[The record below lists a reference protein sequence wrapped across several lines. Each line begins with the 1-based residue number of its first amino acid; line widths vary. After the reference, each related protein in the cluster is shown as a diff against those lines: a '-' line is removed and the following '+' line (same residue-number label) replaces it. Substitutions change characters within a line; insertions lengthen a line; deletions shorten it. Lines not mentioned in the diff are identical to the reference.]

1 MAATIKNDN
10 SRMHKPNPAKFYVPL
25 YFQHKNVSC
34 FMFFTLNYRDFFFQQ
49 QRKLEKRLF
58 PKFSRENQPVL
69 SNGITS
75 PLIWKLIIDQQFKLH
90 KLCFLRENPLNK
102 GVNNKSVDM
111 FNIITHRKHR
121 RIGIMEYVT
130 EESRDIMVTGSHKL
144 RFRKKTGYLQTCYQ
158 LVNILVYS
166 TKSMGQKSSNQYHQF
181 KNCPVYQ
188 Q

>member
-1 MAATIKNDN
+1 
-10 SRMHKPNPAKFYVPL
+10 
-25 YFQHKNVSC
+25 
-34 FMFFTLNYRDFFFQQ
+34 
-49 QRKLEKRLF
+49 
-58 PKFSRENQPVL
+58 
-69 SNGITS
+69 
-75 PLIWKLIIDQQFKLH
+75 
-90 KLCFLRENPLNK
+90 
-102 GVNNKSVDM
+102 M

>member
-121 RIGIMEYVT
+121 RIGIMENVT
-130 EESRDIMVTGSHKL
+130 EESRDIMVTGLHKL
-144 RFRKKTGYLQTCYQ
+144 RFRKKPGYLQTCYQ
-158 LVNILVYS
+158 LGNILVYS
-166 TKSMGQKSSNQYHQF
+166 TRSMGQKSSNQYHQF